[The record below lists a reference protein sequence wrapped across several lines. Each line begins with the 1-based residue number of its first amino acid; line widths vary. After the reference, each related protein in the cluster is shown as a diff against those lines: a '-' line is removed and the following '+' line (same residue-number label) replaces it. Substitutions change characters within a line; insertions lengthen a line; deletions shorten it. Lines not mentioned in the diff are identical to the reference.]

1 MSDINEMNEMSLDGP
16 RMDKVLITG
25 IVVAGI
31 VLLACIVAF
40 TTITIMFVNNAPW

>member
-25 IVVAGI
+25 IIVAGI
-31 VLLACIVAF
+31 VLLSCILAF
-40 TTITIMFVNNAPW
+40 TIITIMFVNNAPW